1 MNSFQDCVCQPPL
14 SPSCDCDPSSST
26 PDSSCP
32 PDQRCLGNC
41 KCQLCPQS
49 GGQDRQGQKVLNP
62 PLTFVVDTTKS
73 VKPDKDSFFNLTS
86 KVISSIRSEK
96 INIPR

>member
-1 MNSFQDCVCQPPL
+1 MCRAPL
-14 SPSCDCDPSSST
+14 SPSCTCDPSSPT

-41 KCQLCPQS
+41 QCQLCPQS
-49 GGQDRQGQKVLNP
+49 AAPRQGQSQKVLNP

-73 VKPDKDSFFNLTS
+73 VKPDKDSIFNLTS
-86 KVISSIRSEK
+86 KVITSIKSEN

>member
-1 MNSFQDCVCQPPL
+1 M
-14 SPSCDCDPSSST
+14 
-26 PDSSCP
+26 
-32 PDQRCLGNC
+32 
-41 KCQLCPQS
+41 
-49 GGQDRQGQKVLNP
+49 LNP

-73 VKPDKDSFFNLTS
+73 VKPDKDSIFNLTS

>member
-1 MNSFQDCVCQPPL
+1 MNLFQDCVCQPPL
-14 SPSCDCDPSSST
+14 SPNCDCDPSSSIS
-26 PDSSCP
+26 DSSCP

-41 KCQLCPQS
+41 QCQLCPQS
-49 GGQDRQGQKVLNP
+49 GGQDRQGQKVLIP

-73 VKPDKDSFFNLTS
+73 VKPDRDSIFNLTS